1 MSESEDESKQLVPTS
16 EEPTRAVDRAA
27 RWRRA
32 YNREYVRRVPL
43 PTGAGR
49 YALTEKG
56 RAAIRAAS
64 AGGMALGAIARNVLG
79 ISAAAFEDMRKRE
92 PDVQELVE
100 YGRELLADEITD
112 LLLTQA
118 RSGVVA
124 STIFL
129 ARSRAGFDNDGGK
142 IEGSRQPKIVNNT
155 LNVTFAEPMSKADF
169 AALMGGKL
177 IEAEKT

>member
-1 MSESEDESKQLVPTS
+1 MAESEDDSNQLVPSS
-16 EEPTRAVDRAA
+16 EEPPRAVDRAA
-27 RWRRA
+27 RWRRK
-32 YNREYVRRVPL
+32 YNRVYVRQKTL
-43 PTGAGR
+43 PTGGNM
-49 YALTEKG
+49 YVLTEAG
-56 RAAIRAAS
+56 RAAVREAS

-79 ISAAAFEDMRKRE
+79 ISSWAFEDLRKRE

-112 LLLTQA
+112 LLLQQA

-142 IEGSRQPKIVNNT
+142 IEGARQPKIVNNT
-155 LNVTFAEPMSKADF
+155 LNVTFAEPMTKADF

-177 IEAEKT
+177 IEG